1 MKKGIALVLIIVM
14 LLMISGCSKEGE
26 TPDVT
31 TEQTTEQTT
40 EEVKEKIDINVAAL
54 IGPTGMGMVDL
65 MEKSALGETANHY
78 NFELTGAPDALV
90 GKVVSGELDIIAVP
104 TNLAL
109 VLYNKT
115 EGNVQLAAVNTL
127 GVLFVLE
134 NGNEIQSVEDL
145 KGKTI
150 NVSGK
155 GAVPD
160 FAAQYLFKEAGLT
173 IDTDV
178 TMDYSLE
185 HADLATAMVSGDIK
199 IGMLPQ
205 PHVTTA
211 LMRNPDLRVALD
223 ITQEWQKASGGE
235 DQLMMGAII
244 VQKAFAEAHPDAVNA
259 FLDEYRASVDYVN
272 NNVAEAAKLIEKY
285 GILPNA
291 AIAEKAIPLSNI
303 VYIDA
308 VDARASLDS
317 FFKILHTLE
326 PKSVGGKL
334 ADEGFY
340 YKK

>member
-1 MKKGIALVLIIVM
+1 MKKGIALILIFVM
-14 LLMISGCSKEGE
+14 LFMISGCTKEVE
-26 TPDVT
+26 TPDLT
-31 TEQTTEQTT
+31 TEQTTEAA
-40 EEVKEKIDINVAAL
+40 KEKIDINVAAL

-90 GKVVSGELDIIAVP
+90 GKVISGELDIIAVP

-134 NGNEIQSVEDL
+134 NGNEIHAIDDL

-160 FAAQYLFKEAGLT
+160 FAAQYLFKEAGLA
-173 IDTDV
+173 IETDV

-211 LMRNPDLRVALD
+211 LMRNPDLRIALD
-223 ITQEWQKASGGE
+223 ITEEWQKTSDGK

-259 FLDEYRASVDYVN
+259 FLDEYKASVEYVN
-272 NNVAEAAKLIEKY
+272 NNVPEAAKLIEKY

-291 AIAEKAIPLSNI
+291 SIAEKAIPLSNI

>member
-1 MKKGIALVLIIVM
+1 MKKGIALILIFVM
-14 LLMISGCSKEGE
+14 LFMISGCTKEVE
-26 TPDVT
+26 TPDLT
-31 TEQTTEQTT
+31 TEQTTEAA
-40 EEVKEKIDINVAAL
+40 KEKIDINVAAL

-90 GKVVSGELDIIAVP
+90 GKVISGELDIIAVP

-134 NGNEIQSVEDL
+134 NGNEIHAIDDL

-160 FAAQYLFKEAGLT
+160 FAAQYLFKEAGLA

-211 LMRNPDLRVALD
+211 LMRNPDLRIALD
-223 ITQEWQKASGGE
+223 ITEEWQKTSGGK

-259 FLDEYRASVDYVN
+259 FLDEYKASVEYVN
-272 NNVAEAAKLIEKY
+272 NNVPEAAKLIEKY

-291 AIAEKAIPLSNI
+291 SIAEKAIPLSNI

>member
-1 MKKGIALVLIIVM
+1 MKKGIALILIFVM
-14 LLMISGCSKEGE
+14 LFMISGCTKEVE
-26 TPDVT
+26 TPDLT
-31 TEQTTEQTT
+31 TEQTTEAA
-40 EEVKEKIDINVAAL
+40 KEKIDINVAAL

-90 GKVVSGELDIIAVP
+90 GKVISGELDIIAVP

-134 NGNEIQSVEDL
+134 NGNEIHAIDDL

-160 FAAQYLFKEAGLT
+160 FAAQYLFKEAGLA
-173 IDTDV
+173 IETDV

-211 LMRNPDLRVALD
+211 LMRNPDLRIALD
-223 ITQEWQKASGGE
+223 ITEEWQKTSGGK

-259 FLDEYRASVDYVN
+259 FLDEYKASVEYVN
-272 NNVAEAAKLIEKY
+272 NNVPEAAKLIEKY

-291 AIAEKAIPLSNI
+291 SIAEKAIPLSNI

>member
-1 MKKGIALVLIIVM
+1 MKKGILLLLVV
-14 LLMISGCSKEGE
+14 LMSFMVFGCSRQTE
-26 TPDVT
+26 TSVST
-31 TEQTTEQTT
+31 TEQ
-40 EEVKEKIDINVAAL
+40 VKEKVNINIAAL
-54 IGPTGMGMVDL
+54 IGPTGMGMVEL
-65 MEKSALGETANHY
+65 MEKSAAGESANNY
-78 NFELTGAPDALV
+78 TFELTGAPDALV
-90 GKVVSGELDIIAVP
+90 GKVISGELDIIAVP

-109 VLYNKT
+109 VLYNRT
-115 EGNVQLAAVNTL
+115 EGNVKLAAVNTL
-127 GVLFVLE
+127 GVLYVLE
-134 NGNEIQSVEDL
+134 NGNDIQSIEDL

-160 FAAQYLFKEAGLT
+160 FAAQYLFKEAGLVLGET
-173 IDTDV
+173 V

-211 LMRNPDLRVALD
+211 LMRNPDLRIALD
-223 ITQEWQKASGGE
+223 ITKEWQMASGG
-235 DQLMMGAII
+235 DDTLMMGAII
-244 VQKAFAEAHPDAVNA
+244 VQKAFAEAHPEALNA
-259 FLDEYRASVDYVN
+259 FLDEYKSSVEYVN
-272 NNVAEAAKLIEKY
+272 NNIPEAAKLIEKY

-308 VDARASLDS
+308 SEAKDSLES
-317 FFKILHTLE
+317 FYRILHELE

-340 YKK
+340 YIK